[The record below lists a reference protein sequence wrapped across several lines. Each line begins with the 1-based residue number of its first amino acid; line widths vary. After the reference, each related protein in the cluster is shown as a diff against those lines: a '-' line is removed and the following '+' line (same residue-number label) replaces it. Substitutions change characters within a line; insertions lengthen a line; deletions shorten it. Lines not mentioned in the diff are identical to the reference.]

1 MPTISVIVPV
11 FNVEKYLR
19 CCVDSI
25 LAQTFTDIEVLLVDD
40 GSTDASGAIC
50 DEYAKADRRV
60 RVFHKKNG
68 GASSAR
74 NLGLGEAAG
83 KWIMFVDSD
92 DKVAPQICGRLLAHA
107 AEGCQPLCMMYNWKD
122 GEIKPCS
129 VGVEKGCYPVERFPE
144 IRAYGPCARFY
155 ERRLVESAG
164 LRFTEGFSFA
174 EDSIFNYE
182 YYSLIEAFAVIDEPL
197 YYYRILPNSLSHGSY
212 IPDFER
218 IIKALYRE
226 RLHLAESLKRNDA
239 EFFRDY
245 YASYFYSMCV
255 LLENNMHE
263 DAPGTWF
270 EKVRRN
276 SAVLR
281 SEEFRKVYPYRHERP
296 KDFTKRYMRALELAY
311 NTGSYFW
318 LWLVGVPGKIKRYI
332 TGKRSE

>member
-11 FNVEKYLR
+11 FNVEKYLC

-40 GSTDASGAIC
+40 GSTDASGTIC
-50 DEYAKADRRV
+50 DAYAQQDSRV
-60 RVFHKKNG
+60 RVFHKENG

-74 NLGLGEAAG
+74 NLGLDEATG
-83 KWIMFVDSD
+83 KWVLFVDSD
-92 DKVAPQICGRLLAHA
+92 DMVAPQICERLLAHA
-107 AEGCQPLCMMYNWKD
+107 AEGCQPLSMWYTWKND
-122 GEIKPCS
+122 EKRIS
-129 VGVEKGCYPVERFPE
+129 SLGVEKGCHPIDRCLE
-144 IRAYGPCARFY
+144 IRAYGPWARLY

-164 LRFTEGFSFA
+164 LRFIEGFPFA
-174 EDSIFNYE
+174 EDTIFNYE
-182 YYSLIEAFAVIDEPL
+182 YYLLIKSFAVLDEPL
-197 YYYRILPNSLSHGSY
+197 YYYRILPNSLSHGRY
-212 IPDFER
+212 IPDCEG
-218 IIKALYRE
+218 IIKMRHHK
-226 RLHLAESLKRNDA
+226 RLRLAESLGRND
-239 EFFRDY
+239 EKFYKGEYGDCF
-245 YASYFYSMCV
+245 YFMCV
-255 LLENNMHE
+255 LLANNMHK

-332 TGKRSE
+332 TGKR